1 MQNKLYGAMVVIA
14 LVASGLGFWGG
25 TMYMQNQ
32 RATIMGRFQREG
44 AGTGIVQNNPR
55 GAGGAGGPQS
65 VGGEVKAMDDTS
77 ITIAMPDGSSRFVF
91 FSSSTKFQAL
101 IEKDSSIVKVGSRIN
116 AMGPKSSDG
125 SITAQSIQVR

>member
-25 TMYMQNQ
+25 TAYMESQ
-32 RATIMGRFQREG
+32 RTAMMGRFQKEGLG
-44 AGTGIVQNNPR
+44 AGQNSPR
-55 GAGGAGGPQS
+55 GTERMGGVQS

-77 ITIAMPDGSSRFVF
+77 ITVAMPDGSSRFIF

-101 IEKDSSIVKVGSRIN
+101 TEKDSSIVKVGSRIN
-116 AMGPKSSDG
+116 AMGTKSSDG